1 MTDVPTLTSATA
13 ANYAVMNPL
22 SATSPTI
29 ISNGNLTV
37 ATGVSGGGGAWSTI
51 ALTSG
56 KYYFEFTATG
66 ISGASCRM
74 GVNDSTRTNG
84 VEYYDN
90 GDKVVNGSQTSYG
103 ASYTDG
109 DLIGVAC
116 DLVANT
122 ITFYKNNTSQG
133 AISYSTWST
142 INMFAFCADG
152 SGSSGIT
159 ANFNFGQRPFTY
171 TPPSGYVALNTFN
184 L

>member
-1 MTDVPTLTSATA
+1 
-13 ANYAVMNPL
+13 
-22 SATSPTI
+22 
-29 ISNGNLTV
+29 LTV
-37 ATGVSGGGGAWSTI
+37 ATGVSGGGAVWSTI
-51 ALTSG
+51 AFTSG
-56 KYYFEFTATG
+56 KFYFEFTATN
-66 ISGASCRM
+66 IPTASCRM
-74 GVNDSTRTNG
+74 GASDSTRTNS
-84 VEYYDN
+84 VEYYN
-90 GDKVVNGSQTSYG
+90 SGNKSVNGVETSYG

-171 TPPSGYVALNTFN
+171 TPPSGFVALNTFN